1 MGTDV
6 LIENRK
12 NKIIYFATEDKF
24 MSELAEF
31 IEWYKD
37 SITLDD
43 VQEILVA
50 RLAADSIF
58 VEG

>member
-12 NKIIYFATEDKF
+12 NRIIYFADEDKF
-24 MSELAEF
+24 LSELSEF
-31 IEWYKD
+31 IEWYGD

-58 VEG
+58 VED